1 MQRQDDYQITRD
13 DMLLFIARLVSL
25 ADLIIRIVACGRPVD
40 DRLLASFRRSEHV
53 MFILLGGILGNVD
66 TRRDMPGLDDVVL
79 LGDSVDRHAE
89 LLRLAASYRQ
99 IAASLA
105 LILSMF
111 PRAFRDRSH
120 ENALRSASGLH
131 KAGESVA
138 IELVF
143 AHTHSPAA
151 RPHIPP

>member
-25 ADLIIRIVACGRPVD
+25 ADLIIRIVARGCPVD

-53 MFILLGGILGNVD
+53 MLILLGGILGNVD
-66 TRRDMPGLDDVVL
+66 TRREIPGLDDFVPL
-79 LGDSVDRHAE
+79 DDSVDRHAE

-99 IAASLA
+99 IATSLA

-111 PRAFRDRSH
+111 PRAFRDRLD
-120 ENALRSASGLH
+120 ENALRSASNMHL
-131 KAGESVA
+131 AGKSAAVHR
-138 IELVF
+138 VF